1 MEENSSKMKNVLRN
15 IRREMDELGNA
26 VKDKAVENMDE
37 MIRRIDSPF
46 TTKVLNRPL
55 PPKFCLP

>member
-1 MEENSSKMKNVLRN
+1 MEENSSRMKNVLRN

-37 MIRRIDSPF
+37 MI
-46 TTKVLNRPL
+46 
-55 PPKFCLP
+55 